1 MNRRNDDFGHLPV
14 NSKNENN
21 PCFECGVMTKGKHH
35 VVPVSKGGTKVIPLC
50 EQCHNLIH
58 EGLIISGMIREG
70 LRKAREKNIQLGA
83 PRKINQE
90 KIDSAIKLRLEGK
103 SFKEISKLLC
113 LSVGS
118 VHAMVSSS
126 KA

>member
-58 EGLIISGMIREG
+58 EGLINSGMIREG

-83 PRKINQE
+83 PRKI
-90 KIDSAIKLRLEGK
+90 A
-103 SFKEISKLLC
+103 
-113 LSVGS
+113 
-118 VHAMVSSS
+118 
-126 KA
+126 